1 MPNNSKWVLDDFST
15 SSDDE
20 HDNYNETGTVSG
32 SMNQSMNNPW
42 LNGWTLTGH
51 DNVTPIDS
59 NSYNPTGVTN
69 VSVNGVSCSNGVS
82 SSKNACSSNVYSSHG
97 WTWDD
102 IPGTDETNAS
112 ACCWDNNTFQNRYP
126 HLEEDSIDRPYV
138 TENEGETY
146 IDALSQN
153 RYPHLEEDSI
163 DRPYV
168 IENEGETYIDES
180 SLPLPPPLI
189 QTPSVSLPIPPSSIE
204 SSPTTVSLKDE
215 IHTPF
220 FSKCFDVKT
229 KYNDDFEKYY
239 FDMEDIFKNVTLG
252 RTFSDEYYEIVNKHV
267 CKTVFGCNIDSL
279 PPNKKFEKLVY
290 AFNGSVYNKTI
301 VMYSHGHYSMV
312 AYALLDWAIHN
323 PEKIA

>member
-1 MPNNSKWVLDDFST
+1 MANNSKWVLDDFST

-20 HDNYNETGTVSG
+20 NDNYNETGTVSD

-82 SSKNACSSNVYSSHG
+82 SSNKVCSSNVYSTDAWSWG
-97 WTWDD
+97 D
-102 IPGTDETNAS
+102 IPGTDETNPS
-112 ACCWDNNTFQNRYP
+112 ACCWDSNTFP
-126 HLEEDSIDRPYV
+126 
-138 TENEGETY
+138 
-146 IDALSQN
+146 N

-189 QTPSVSLPIPPSSIE
+189 QTSTNSKVSLPIPPSIQTSCQ
-204 SSPTTVSLKDE
+204 TASLEDKVP
-215 IHTPF
+215 TPF

-239 FDMEDIFKNVTLG
+239 FDMEEIFRNVTLG
-252 RTFSDEYYEIVNKHV
+252 HSFSDEYYDFVNNHV
-267 CKTVFGCNIDSL
+267 CRKVFGCYVDSL
-279 PPNKKFEKLVY
+279 ASNKKFEKPVY

-301 VMYSHGHYSMV
+301 VMYNHGHYSMV